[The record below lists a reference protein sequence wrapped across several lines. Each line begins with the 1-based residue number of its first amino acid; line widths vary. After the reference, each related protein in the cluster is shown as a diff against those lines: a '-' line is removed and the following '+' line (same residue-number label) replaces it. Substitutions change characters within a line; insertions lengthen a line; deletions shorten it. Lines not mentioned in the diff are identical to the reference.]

1 MRLFRRQLAQVS
13 GCDQLIPAIPGADGT
28 SILAHFLSILGTRV
42 RNSDLVESSNLSQY
56 IWFKI
61 FAVSLSDLA

>member
-1 MRLFRRQLAQVS
+1 MYVAPREMRLVRRQLAQVS
-13 GCDQLIPAIPGADGT
+13 GCD
-28 SILAHFLSILGTRV
+28 LAHFLSILGTCV